1 MKAIVDDKIPYIRP
15 FIQNLVD
22 EVLFL
27 PGAKIT
33 AEDVRDADILIVR
46 TRTLCNRSLLEGS
59 RVRFIA
65 TATIGYDHL
74 DTGYLEQAGI
84 KWTNCP
90 GCNASSVGQY
100 IHSAMLVLKREM
112 GMDFQHTTVGI
123 VGVGHVGTDVHRK
136 LASLGINCL
145 LCDPPRAEKEG
156 NVDGRFHSLQE
167 LKERC
172 QVITFH
178 TPLVTEGPWPT
189 FHLADTTFFDGLR
202 QCPVIINTSR
212 GEVVDN
218 LALLDAL
225 EKGLVR
231 QTIIDTWEGEPRINL
246 SLLEK
251 AFIGTPHI
259 AGYSADGKANAT
271 QMVLTALCEW
281 MGVPANFHV
290 APPSLPDTFT
300 ASADPEEL
308 ALQLYDP
315 REDSARLKACPDDF
329 ERLRNDYPLRR
340 ESVH

>member
-1 MKAIVDDKIPYIRP
+1 M
-15 FIQNLVD
+15 
-22 EVLFL
+22 
-27 PGAKIT
+27 
-33 AEDVRDADILIVR
+33 
-46 TRTLCNRSLLEGS
+46 
-59 RVRFIA
+59 
-65 TATIGYDHL
+65 
-74 DTGYLEQAGI
+74 
-84 KWTNCP
+84 
-90 GCNASSVGQY
+90 
-100 IHSAMLVLKREM
+100 VLKREM
-112 GMDFQHTTVGI
+112 GLDFQHTTVGI
-123 VGVGHVGTDVHRK
+123 VGVGHVGTDVHQK

-156 NVDGRFHSLQE
+156 NADGRFHSLQE

-189 FHLADTTFFDGLR
+189 YHMADTTFFDGLR

-218 LALLDAL
+218 HALLDAL

-231 QTIIDTWEGEPRINL
+231 QAIIDTWEGEPHLNL
-246 SLLEK
+246 NLLEK

-300 ASADPEEL
+300 AAADPEEL

>member
-1 MKAIVDDKIPYIRP
+1 
-15 FIQNLVD
+15 
-22 EVLFL
+22 
-27 PGAKIT
+27 
-33 AEDVRDADILIVR
+33 
-46 TRTLCNRSLLEGS
+46 
-59 RVRFIA
+59 
-65 TATIGYDHL
+65 
-74 DTGYLEQAGI
+74 
-84 KWTNCP
+84 NCP

-100 IHSAMLVLKREM
+100 IHSAMLVLKREL
-112 GMDFQHTTVGI
+112 GLDFQHTTVGI

-156 NVDGRFHSLQE
+156 NADGRFHSLQE

-189 FHLADTTFFDGLR
+189 FHLADATFFDGLR

-218 LALLDAL
+218 HALLDAL

-308 ALQLYDP
+308 ALQLYNP

>member
-112 GMDFQHTTVGI
+112 GLDFQHTTVGI

-156 NVDGRFHSLQE
+156 NADDRFHSLQE

-189 FHLADTTFFDGLR
+189 FHLADTSFFDGLR

-231 QTIIDTWEGEPRINL
+231 QAIIDTWEGEPRINL

-281 MGVPANFHV
+281 MGVPTNFHV

-300 ASADPEEL
+300 AAADPEEL

>member
-123 VGVGHVGTDVHRK
+123 VGVGHVGTDVHQK

-156 NVDGRFHSLQE
+156 NTNGRFHSLQE

-189 FHLADTTFFDGLR
+189 YHMADTSFFDGLR

-246 SLLEK
+246 NLLEK

-308 ALQLYDP
+308 ALQLYNP

>member
-1 MKAIVDDKIPYIRP
+1 
-15 FIQNLVD
+15 
-22 EVLFL
+22 
-27 PGAKIT
+27 
-33 AEDVRDADILIVR
+33 
-46 TRTLCNRSLLEGS
+46 
-59 RVRFIA
+59 
-65 TATIGYDHL
+65 
-74 DTGYLEQAGI
+74 
-84 KWTNCP
+84 
-90 GCNASSVGQY
+90 
-100 IHSAMLVLKREM
+100 
-112 GMDFQHTTVGI
+112 
-123 VGVGHVGTDVHRK
+123 
-136 LASLGINCL
+136 LGINCL
-145 LCDPPRAEKEG
+145 LCDPPRAETEG
-156 NVDGRFHSLQE
+156 NANGRFHSLQE

-189 FHLADTTFFDGLR
+189 FHLADASFFDGLR

-218 LALLDAL
+218 HALLDAL

-231 QTIIDTWEGEPRINL
+231 QAIIDTWEGEPRINL

-281 MGVPANFHV
+281 MGVTANFHV
-290 APPSLPDTFT
+290 SPPSLPETFS

-308 ALQLYDP
+308 ALQLYNP
-315 REDSARLKACPDDF
+315 REDSSRLKACPDDF

>member
-1 MKAIVDDKIPYIRP
+1 
-15 FIQNLVD
+15 
-22 EVLFL
+22 
-27 PGAKIT
+27 
-33 AEDVRDADILIVR
+33 
-46 TRTLCNRSLLEGS
+46 
-59 RVRFIA
+59 
-65 TATIGYDHL
+65 
-74 DTGYLEQAGI
+74 
-84 KWTNCP
+84 
-90 GCNASSVGQY
+90 
-100 IHSAMLVLKREM
+100 
-112 GMDFQHTTVGI
+112 
-123 VGVGHVGTDVHRK
+123 
-136 LASLGINCL
+136 LGINCL

-156 NVDGRFHSLQE
+156 NADGRFHSLQE

-231 QTIIDTWEGEPRINL
+231 QAIIDTWEGEPRINL

-281 MGVPANFHV
+281 MGVTANFHV
-290 APPSLPDTFT
+290 SPPSLPDTFT

-315 REDSARLKACPDDF
+315 REDSSRLKACPDDF

>member
-112 GMDFQHTTVGI
+112 GLDFQHTTVGI
-123 VGVGHVGTDVHRK
+123 VGV
-136 LASLGINCL
+136 
-145 LCDPPRAEKEG
+145 
-156 NVDGRFHSLQE
+156 
-167 LKERC
+167 
-172 QVITFH
+172 
-178 TPLVTEGPWPT
+178 
-189 FHLADTTFFDGLR
+189 
-202 QCPVIINTSR
+202 
-212 GEVVDN
+212 
-218 LALLDAL
+218 
-225 EKGLVR
+225 
-231 QTIIDTWEGEPRINL
+231 
-246 SLLEK
+246 
-251 AFIGTPHI
+251 
-259 AGYSADGKANAT
+259 
-271 QMVLTALCEW
+271 
-281 MGVPANFHV
+281 
-290 APPSLPDTFT
+290 
-300 ASADPEEL
+300 
-308 ALQLYDP
+308 
-315 REDSARLKACPDDF
+315 
-329 ERLRNDYPLRR
+329 
-340 ESVH
+340 

>member
-112 GMDFQHTTVGI
+112 GVDFQNTTVGI

-156 NVDGRFHSLQE
+156 NTDGRFHSLQE

-189 FHLADTTFFDGLR
+189 FHLADATFFDGLR

-231 QTIIDTWEGEPRINL
+231 QTIIDTWEGEPHINL

-290 APPSLPDTFT
+290 APPSLPETFS

-308 ALQLYDP
+308 ALQLYNP
-315 REDSARLKACPDDF
+315 REDSVRLKACPDDF